1 VDTLDANAT
10 VEVADEG
17 AGIRREALP
26 RIFTKFWHDANRG
39 GTGLGLFIA
48 KGIVDAHGG
57 LIEAG
62 NSAAGGAV
70 VRFRLPAG
78 TPSFAE

>member
-1 VDTLDANAT
+1 MDGFAT
-10 VEVADEG
+10 VEVGDEG
-17 AGIRREALP
+17 DGIKHEALP
-26 RIFTKFWHDANRG
+26 RIFGKFWHDARRG

-48 KGIVDAHGG
+48 KGIVEAHGG
-57 LIEAG
+57 SIEAG
-62 NSAAGGAV
+62 NADGGGAV